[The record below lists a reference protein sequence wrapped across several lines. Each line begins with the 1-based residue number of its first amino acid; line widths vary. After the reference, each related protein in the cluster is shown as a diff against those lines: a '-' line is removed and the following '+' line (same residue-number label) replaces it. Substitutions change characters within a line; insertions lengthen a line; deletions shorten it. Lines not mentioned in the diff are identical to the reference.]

1 MEKPLHPNPLPPP
14 HATADDFWVRVS
26 CADDGRA
33 VVEAMGQLRL
43 GVSDVGVNADRNAA
57 LFAGLRQAVARGA
70 LPAGKCTA

>member
-1 MEKPLHPNPLPPP
+1 
-14 HATADDFWVRVS
+14 VRVS